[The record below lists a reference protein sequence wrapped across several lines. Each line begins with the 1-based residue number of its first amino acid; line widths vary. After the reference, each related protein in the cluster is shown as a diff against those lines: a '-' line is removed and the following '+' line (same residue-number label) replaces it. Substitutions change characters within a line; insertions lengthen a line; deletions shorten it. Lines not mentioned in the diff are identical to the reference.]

1 MKPSRAFLVRTAFQD
16 ARRQFGRL
24 LLFMSSIVLGIAALV
39 AMNSF
44 NDNLVKDVDAQAAS
58 LVGAD
63 VVISGRVDPSP
74 VLMAR
79 FDSIPGEKASE
90 KELLSMAY
98 LPKTDESQFVRIKA
112 LEGNFPFYGKI
123 NTEPPGA
130 RQRLHES
137 PRALVDESIMIQ
149 HGLEVG
155 DTVKLGEAFFTISG
169 RLKGLFGSTGVASS
183 FAPPIYIHKSFLGA
197 TDLIQPGS
205 MVEHMYYVKTSTTF
219 DPDAW
224 EEKNNED
231 FRAES
236 IRIETIAERKEDL
249 SEAFNSLNSFLNL
262 VALVALLLG
271 CIGVASSVFIY
282 VKNKIPSIAILR
294 CLGMKG
300 IHAFQIFFLQI
311 LVLGLLAVLL
321 GALLGSAIQM
331 YLPVVLRDFLP
342 YEVDLSLSWSSIAQ
356 GIGIGLIVTILFA
369 LVPLISVRRIS
380 PLRALRTSFDED
392 VAARDPLKWTIY
404 AAIGL
409 AIFLFLW
416 SMTNSWRDGL
426 AFSIGLGVS
435 FFLFFLVARFII
447 WMVKRYMPRHW
458 NFVFR
463 QGLSN
468 LHRPN
473 NQTRTLLVSLGLGTA
488 VLTTLF
494 VIQGLILENVD
505 QMDAGNQPNI
515 ILYGIE
521 RDQIPELLTMTEDFD
536 MPIIE
541 QVPIVTMKI
550 AGWKG
555 KSKAEWIADSTNTA
569 KRWAYNREARVTFRD
584 SLDPSEE
591 LVKGMYTGTIAPGDS
606 VFISMEDDFAND
618 MGLAL
623 GDEIEFDVQG
633 ARIKTYLGSTR
644 NIDFTSMRTRFFI
657 LFPNGVLEKAPQFHV
672 LVSKSPSVGNTA
684 RYRSSVVKAFP
695 NVSVVDLSSIL
706 ETLNGILSKVSYIV
720 KFMAGFSILTG
731 LIVLISSLF
740 LSKFQRIK
748 ESVLLRTLGASRKQ
762 IFRINATEY
771 LVLGTLAALTGIVI
785 ALASSYLITQFQL
798 EIDFHIRWLPIL
810 YVFLFIVGLT
820 VIIGLLNSREV
831 VNSAPLEVLRRELG

>member
-1 MKPSRAFLVRTAFQD
+1 MRPSFSFILRTAYRD
-16 ARRQFGRL
+16 ARRQLGRL

-44 NDNLVKDVDAQAAS
+44 NDNLVKDVDSQAAS

-63 VVISGRVDPSP
+63 VVVSGRVQPSTR
-74 VLMAR
+74 LMQR
-79 FDSIPGEKASE
+79 FDSIPGEKAEE

-98 LPKTDESQFVRIKA
+98 LPKSDESQFIRIKA
-112 LEGNFPFYGKI
+112 LTGRFPFYGEIKTI
-123 NTEPPGA
+123 PAGA
-130 RQRLHES
+130 RDHLGEA
-137 PRALVDESIMIQ
+137 PNALVEESIMIQ

-155 DTVKLGEAFFTISG
+155 DSVKLGEAYFSITG
-169 RLKGLFGSTGVASS
+169 RLQGLFGSSGMASA
-183 FAPPIYIHKSFLGA
+183 FAPPIYIDGKYLAA

-205 MVEHMYYVKTSTTF
+205 MVEHMYYAKSTDAF

-224 EEKNNED
+224 EERNKDD

-249 SEAFNSLNSFLNL
+249 SEAFDSLNSFLNL

-282 VKNKIPSIAILR
+282 VKNKVPSIAIFR

-300 IHAFQIFFLQI
+300 SDAFKIFFLQI
-311 LVLGLLAVLL
+311 LVLGFVAVLL
-321 GALLGSAIQM
+321 GAFLGSAIQM
-331 YLPVVLRDFLP
+331 ILPVVLKDFLP
-342 YEVDLSLSWSSIAQ
+342 YQVDLEISWPSIVQ
-356 GIGIGLIVTILFA
+356 GVLIGLVITSLFA
-369 LVPLISVRRIS
+369 LVPLVSIRRIS
-380 PLRALRTSFDED
+380 PLRALRASFEGD
-392 VAARDPLKWTIY
+392 VAGRDPLKWAIY
-404 AAIGL
+404 IAIAASVF
-409 AIFLFLW
+409 AFLW
-416 SMTNSWRDGL
+416 SMTGRWQEGL
-426 AFSIGLGVS
+426 AFTIGLAVS
-435 FFLFFLVARFII
+435 FLLFFLVAKLII
-447 WMVKRYMPRHW
+447 WAVKTYMPRQW

-463 QGLSN
+463 QGLAN

-473 NQTRTLLVSLGLGTA
+473 NQTQTLLVSLGLGTA

-505 QMDAGNQPNI
+505 QMDAGNQPNV

-521 RDQIPELLTMTEDFD
+521 RQQMDDLAQLTKDFD
-536 MPIIE
+536 LPIIE

-555 KSKAEWIADSTNTA
+555 KSKAEWVADSTNTA
-569 KRWAYNREARVTFRD
+569 RRWAYNREARVSFRD
-584 SLDPSEE
+584 TLDSEE
-591 LVKGMYTGTIAPGDS
+591 KLIKGTYTGYIKPGDS
-606 VFISMEDDFAND
+606 IFISMEDDFADD
-618 MGLAL
+618 MDLAL

-644 NIDFTSMRTRFFI
+644 SIDFTQMRTRFFI
-657 LFPNGVLEKAPQFHV
+657 LFPTGVLEEAPQFQV
-672 LVSKSPSVGNTA
+672 LVSKSPDVKTTA
-684 RYRSSVVKAFP
+684 LYRSSVVKAFP

-706 ETLNGILSKVSYIV
+706 DTLNGILAKVSYIV

-771 LVLGTLAALTGIVI
+771 FVLGSLSALTGIGI
-785 ALASSYLITQFQL
+785 ALLSSFLITQFQL
-798 EIDFHIRWLPIL
+798 EIAYHIPWLPVL
-810 YVFLFIVGLT
+810 YVFVFIVGLT
-820 VIIGLLNSREV
+820 VMIGLLNSREV
-831 VNSAPLEVLRRELG
+831 VNSAPLEVLRKELG